1 MSLSNFIRLIENELR
16 KIFVQKSFIITLIL
30 LFIPI
35 IVLGRWDYVEKES
48 GAAKAENWRSELKVE
63 NKKIEEVLAGQN
75 SSDLPAFAKEQK
87 ETYEINKYRLAH
99 NISPIQQ
106 HTVLDFMKK
115 GAVVTNFI
123 GILLIYFASNMMSK
137 EHQWKTI
144 NFLLVKPSTRR
155 MIYYAKFLSLVILY
169 FIFSFAIIIYSF
181 IIGSAL
187 NGLNFSAQPVL
198 QYVNKHVAEQGILPS
213 LLNDYLINLL
223 PYLFFVAVAYFLS
236 TVLRTS
242 SISLLISIILLATSD
257 VIATLLRTKS
267 WSKFLPFMHTDLTVY
282 TKGINIENGMRIEF
296 SIAVLVIYILLFLVT
311 AGELFKKRDVAGQ

>member
-1 MSLSNFIRLIENELR
+1 MSNFIGLIDNELR
-16 KIFVQKSFIITLIL
+16 KIFVQKSFIISLII
-30 LFIPI
+30 LFIFI

-48 GAAKAENWRSELKVE
+48 GKAKVENWRSELKIE
-63 NKKIEEVLAGQN
+63 NKKIEEVLAEQN
-75 SSDLPAFAKEQK
+75 QSDLPAYAKEQK
-87 ETYEINKYRLAH
+87 ETYEINKYRLEH

-155 MIYYAKFLSLVILY
+155 MIYYAKFISLAILY
-169 FIFSFAIIIYSF
+169 FVFSFAIIIYSF

-187 NGLNFSAQPVL
+187 NGLSFSTQPIL
-198 QYVNKHVAEQGILPS
+198 QYVNNHVVEQGILPS

-236 TVLRTS
+236 TILKTS

-257 VIATLLRTKS
+257 VIGTLLRTKD

-282 TKGINIENGMRIEF
+282 TNGINIENGMRIEF
-296 SIAVLVIYILLFLVT
+296 SITILVIYILFFLVF
-311 AGELFKKRDVAGQ
+311 AGEIFKKKDV

>member
-1 MSLSNFIRLIENELR
+1 MSNFIHLIDNELR
-16 KIFVQKSFIITLIL
+16 KIFVQKSFIISLIIL
-30 LFIPI
+30 LIPI
-35 IVLGRWDYVEKES
+35 IILGRWDHVEKER
-48 GAAKAENWRSELKVE
+48 GTTKAENWRTELKAE
-63 NKKIEEVLAGQN
+63 NKKIEEILAEQD
-75 SSDLPAFAKEQK
+75 SSNLPAFAKEQK
-87 ETYEINKYRLAH
+87 EQYEINNYRLEH

-115 GAVVTNFI
+115 GAAITNFI

-155 MIYYAKFLSLVILY
+155 AIYYAKFISLAILY

-181 IIGSAL
+181 IIGSVI
-187 NGLNFSAQPVL
+187 NSFNFTTQPIL
-198 QYVNKHVAEQGILPS
+198 LFVNNHVVEQGILPS
-213 LLNDYLINLL
+213 LMNDYLINFL

-296 SIAVLVIYILLFLVT
+296 SITILVIYTLLFLIT
-311 AGELFKKRDVAGQ
+311 AGELFKKRDV

>member
-1 MSLSNFIRLIENELR
+1 MSNFIRLIDNELR
-16 KIFVQKSFIITLIL
+16 KIFVQKSFIISLIL

-35 IVLGRWDYVEKES
+35 IVLGRWDYIEKER
-48 GAAKAENWRSELKVE
+48 GADKAANWKSELKIE
-63 NKKIEEVLAGQN
+63 NKKIEEVLKEQT
-75 SSDLPAFAKEQK
+75 SSHLPAVAKQQK
-87 ETYEINKYRLAH
+87 ETYEINKYRLEH
-99 NISPIQQ
+99 NISTVQQ
-106 HTVLDFMKK
+106 HTAIDFMKK
-115 GAVVTNFI
+115 GAGITKFI
-123 GILLIYFASNMMSK
+123 GLLLIYFASNMMSK

-169 FIFSFAIIIYSF
+169 FIFSIAILIYSF
-181 IIGSAL
+181 IIGIAI
-187 NGLNFSAQPVL
+187 NGFSFNTQPVL
-198 QYVNKHVAEQGILPS
+198 QYVNNHVVEQGILPS
-213 LLNDYLINLL
+213 LLNAYLIDLL

-236 TVLRTS
+236 TVLKTS
-242 SISLLISIILLATSD
+242 SISLLISMILLATSD